1 MQSFDRLIGLSTSV
15 TRWLDCFFIFGHFQH
30 MIICPME
37 FKICQSKLKK
47 LPNTKSTLLKWPK
60 FFNVMPEWR
69 NLAKSITMLSTL
81 PLSVFLSLLQN
92 CFPWTS
98 WVPPRSCFAP
108 LVSCYSQHP
117 QTHYRDTATEATKRQ
132 KPNVEISRT
141 AHKDWKSC

>member
-69 NLAKSITMLSTL
+69 NLAKSGHNAFNPSPLCLSFSSPKLFSVNKLGPASFMFRPTRL
-81 PLSVFLSLLQN
+81 VLQSTPTNPLSG
-92 CFPWTS
+92 
-98 WVPPRSCFAP
+98 
-108 LVSCYSQHP
+108 YSNRGYKE
-117 QTHYRDTATEATKRQ
+117 TKTERGDK
-132 KPNVEISRT
+132 
-141 AHKDWKSC
+141 